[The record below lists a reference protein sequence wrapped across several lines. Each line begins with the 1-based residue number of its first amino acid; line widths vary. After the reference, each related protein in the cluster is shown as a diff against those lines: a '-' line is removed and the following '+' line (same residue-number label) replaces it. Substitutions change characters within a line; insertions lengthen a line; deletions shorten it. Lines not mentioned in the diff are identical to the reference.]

1 MPAEGKT
8 RRGVDLLAKVVENDT
23 TLIQS
28 YVVVD
33 HLPVRLGDGGNSTGT
48 QGRLEPLDAAP
59 PRDAYAWLWP
69 IQGLVTWDE
78 AIFYSKPAARKRA
91 HGRIGRAHIPRLV
104 CRQGP
109 PDFESGIAT

>member
-8 RRGVDLLAKVVENDT
+8 RMGIDLLAKVVENDT

-78 AIFYSKPAARKRA
+78 AIFIRNRRLANELMGGLAGPTFPGWSV
-91 HGRIGRAHIPRLV
+91 GRARLTLN
-104 CRQGP
+104 Q
-109 PDFESGIAT
+109 D